1 MALTFAEYWQKR
13 TGVVVEMAQS
23 RDPGKA
29 KIPLDDKDDDFIAQV
44 LQASKQFTD
53 KLTATGALRA
63 RYTTLL
69 QDKPGESGVVRVQF
83 PGRSKDK
90 WMRIPVERTHLK
102 HLQDKLRA
110 AGLDNAA
117 ENGLAPD
124 DENLTPDQD
133 EFYDQAFS
141 KQNSQ
146 SVMKKRVIDVNY
158 GRATSTRVE
167 LARGLPSAPDA
178 PLDVPPEAPKKGRG
192 KKADAPVAAPVEPS
206 KRVKIILKPLP
217 KDWSSRYFA
226 QIFKDKPDGGEH
238 KSFLDLQQLGGGDK
252 NPQYDFSD
260 VWNAVHTLVG
270 EPEEAD
276 KYILPEVWELFQ
288 QAQPEAGNTIFAGVR
303 RKLME
308 FSPEAV
314 QDPLELKQAL
324 MQTTATILA
333 DPTRG
338 GKRAKTGDFINDVRN
353 LFMAGGAFLASYA
366 ASLAGTTH
374 LRKTAGIKTNNTRKQ
389 EIGGNKQSYTA
400 DAQPNFDDMGH
411 EDAEFGSDEE
421 IEKEIRTLEPKIE
434 KLRYKLNKADWD
446 FDVLTDDE
454 RDVFAHFEKMNEK
467 LRDIRG
473 ERPGDKTLGK
483 RAEPPVQK
491 AQTDV
496 AAKEAQLKA
505 LAPIALPL
513 IKRIEMARGRPT
525 GMTPD
530 DLKKID
536 AYNHL
541 EKEVERLK
549 RGDAKPELDDI
560 YANQGDYRTE
570 GATLGPLDPNNP
582 DFQVEGD
589 PCSQVILGFNAWC
602 KKRERKKGWDGVK

>member
-23 RDPGKA
+23 RDPGQA
-29 KIPLDDKDDDFIAQV
+29 SISLDDKDDDFIDQV
-44 LQASKQFTD
+44 LKGSKKFTD
-53 KLTATGALRA
+53 KLTETGALRA

-69 QDKPGESGVVRVQF
+69 QDKPGEAGVVRVQF

-110 AGLDNAA
+110 AGLDHTA
-117 ENGLAPD
+117 ENGFAPN
-124 DENLTPDQD
+124 DESLTPDQD
-133 EFYDQAFS
+133 EFYDTAFS

-146 SVMKKRVIDVNY
+146 SVMKSRVINVNY
-158 GRATSTRVE
+158 GRATNTRVE
-167 LARGLPSAPDA
+167 LTRGLPSAPT
-178 PLDVPPEAPKKGRG
+178 DVPPEAPKKGRG
-192 KKADAPVAAPVEPS
+192 KKATAPVAAPVEPP
-206 KRVKIILKPLP
+206 KRVKVILKPLP
-217 KDWSSRYFA
+217 KDWSSQYFA
-226 QIFKDKPDGGEH
+226 NVFKDSPDGGEH
-238 KSFLDLQQLGGGDK
+238 KSFLDLHQLGGNDK

-260 VWNAVHTLVG
+260 VWKAVSTLVG
-270 EPEEAD
+270 EPEEKD

-288 QAQPEAGNTIFAGVR
+288 QAQPGAGNTIFAGVR

-333 DPTRG
+333 NPTRG
-338 GKRAKTGDFINDVRN
+338 GKRAKTDDFISDVRN
-353 LFMAGGAFLASYA
+353 LFMAGGASLASYA
-366 ASLAGTTH
+366 ASIAGTTH
-374 LRKTAGIKTNNTRKQ
+374 LRKTAGINTNNTRKQ
-389 EIGGNKQSYTA
+389 EIGGNKQSWTA
-400 DAQPNFDDMGH
+400 DAQPNLDDMGN

-421 IEKEIRTLEPKIE
+421 IEREIRTLEPKIE

-454 RDVFAHFEKMNEK
+454 RDLFAHFEKMNEK

-473 ERPGDKTLGK
+473 ERPGDKALGK
-483 RAEPPVQK
+483 RAEPVVQK

-496 AAKEAQLKA
+496 AAKESQLKA
-505 LAPIALPL
+505 LAPKALPL

-525 GMTPD
+525 GMSPA
-530 DLKKID
+530 DLKLID
-536 AYNHL
+536 DYEAL
-541 EKEVERLK
+541 ELEIKRLK

-560 YANQGDYRTE
+560 YANQGSYRTE